1 MNLDALFQNEITKE
15 VYSDLRRRTAKEHVI
30 QVKQLDQPTD
40 RNDNISI
47 PPLRLLTLDKFA
59 DTLRNHCPD
68 DYGNVSELLT
78 GNAMLAFSRALREFI
93 YNTKP
98 KDNVKNNN
106 ILSGLLLY
114 NGEPMKIADIK
125 NIFGEGEEEQFDNAA
140 DIYDEIV
147 QYFLWSYCFFL
158 RSNYTVI
165 GYIQLYNLTLQQLI
179 LKGQQ
184 ENEILFTTQRAEALE
199 QLKQSMT
206 EQSMTEQSTEVQ
218 QPSKDSKPKQKTKRP
233 AK

>member
-1 MNLDALFQNEITKE
+1 MNLDSLFQNEITKE
-15 VYSDLRRRTAKEHVI
+15 VYSELRRRTSKEHVI
-30 QVKQLDQPTD
+30 QVKQLGQHTD
-40 RNDNISI
+40 ENDIISI

-106 ILSGLLLY
+106 ILSGLFLY
-114 NGEPMKIADIK
+114 NGEPMKIADIQ
-125 NIFGEGEEEQFDNAA
+125 NIFGEGEEEQFENAA

-165 GYIQLYNLTLQQLI
+165 GYIQLYNLTLQQLL

-184 ENEILFTTQRAEALE
+184 ENEILSMTQRAEALE
-199 QLKQSMT
+199 KLKQSMT
-206 EQSMTEQSTEVQ
+206 EQSTEAQ
-218 QPSKDSKPKQKTKRP
+218 QPSKDSKPKQKTTRR